1 MHKVSKIIMG
11 LSLALGIAA
20 APAVATP
27 LSPGDPHGGAYLGV
41 MVDKVS
47 PETAAA
53 LHLTSGGAVITN
65 VDQDG
70 PACHAGLKG
79 GDIVTAFNGKPV
91 SDPDQFASLI
101 HGSAPGSTVTMTV
114 VRNGKSQD
122 MKATLGD
129 WRQMAES
136 PGPPPV
142 AHSLSPVGNP
152 APPTPAPVPPPR
164 AYYPEYDI
172 GGSTPISA
180 RHGIVVEP
188 LSTQLCDFFGVPAN
202 KGVLVRSVEKGSPGA
217 AAGLKAG
224 DVIVRVNNETIHDI
238 ADWKRALKASGGKVT
253 LAIMR
258 DKHEQTVQ
266 MTVPA
271 NTSKLELG
279 DGDDFGFDTATMAT
293 LNREQI
299 EEIHRQADAAVRTL
313 TPEIKRQMEDLRKQS
328 EQMRKEAERA
338 ARTMTP
344 EMKKQAE
351 EMRKQSEQMRKE
363 IAKLTPEM
371 AKNARE
377 MAETMKP
384 TAKELSDMARDMA
397 QQWKEMQPEFQK
409 QMDELK
415 KELEQQKHEWQEIFK
430 ESSPKQM

>member
-136 PGPPPV
+136 PVPPPV
-142 AHSLSPVGNP
+142 THSLSPVGNP

-258 DKHEQTVQ
+258 EKHEQTVQ

-313 TPEIKRQMEDLRKQS
+313 TPEIKRQMEDL
-328 EQMRKEAERA
+328 
-338 ARTMTP
+338 
-344 EMKKQAE
+344 
-351 EMRKQSEQMRKE
+351 RKQSEQMRKE